1 MIVLKNKEEIDK
13 IRTSCG
19 IVVEALMKMSSA
31 VEPGISTYD
40 LDRIAEEVAI
50 KNGAK
55 PAFKGYRDYPSSV
68 CFALNEEVVHGIP
81 SKNKV
86 LKNGDIIGMDFGV
99 LKNGYFGDSAV
110 TVPVGDISS
119 KALGLLDVTRQSLYR
134 GIEKTHRNNKL
145 YEVSHAIQSYVE
157 NNGYSIVKTF
167 VGHGIGSKLHEDPQV
182 PNFVPNNGRWDKG
195 ISLKTGM
202 VIAIEPMVNIGRPDV
217 RISKDGWTAVTIDGS
232 LSAHFEHT
240 VAILEDGPDILTDF
254 GVN

>member
-134 GIEKTHRNNKL
+134 GIEKTHPNNKL

-167 VGHGIGSKLHEDPQV
+167 VGHGISYLLTLSLLMFFNNTD
-182 PNFVPNNGRWDKG
+182 NPNNTFSFNYLTFITHFPYR
-195 ISLKTGM
+195 
-202 VIAIEPMVNIGRPDV
+202 RPDFQLKPPEF
-217 RISKDGWTAVTIDGS
+217 I
-232 LSAHFEHT
+232 F
-240 VAILEDGPDILTDF
+240 
-254 GVN
+254 